1 MANLLNE
8 AAYVA
13 WRNDRPQIA
22 ANDIDEAISRLRSGL
37 PRVSPMA
44 EDDLRRTAVHEAG
57 HALVRLVTQGRWESV
72 GLVQLSARSEGELGI
87 TESDEFAG
95 DTLTP
100 TQVRDLLAEALA
112 GREAEIL
119 LLGDAGNGSIND
131 LKNANGLADRAAADW
146 GFSSRGARTYYGGQ
160 FPGSVI
166 EARLDEAASEIL
178 ADGQDRARELVADH
192 RSQLELLSDRL
203 CEHHYADATMLR
215 EWLGEQLPELT

>member
-1 MANLLNE
+1 MA
-8 AAYVA
+8 
-13 WRNDRPQIA
+13 Q
-22 ANDIDEAISRLRSGL
+22 
-37 PRVSPMA
+37 
-44 EDDLRRTAVHEAG
+44 DDLRRTAIHEAG

-119 LLGDAGNGSIND
+119 VLGDAGNGSVND
-131 LKNANGLADRAAADW
+131 LKHANGLADRAGSDW

-160 FPGSVI
+160 FPGSIV
-166 EARLDEAASEIL
+166 EARLDDAANEIL
-178 ADGQDRARELVADH
+178 SEAEAHARALLGGH
-192 RSQLELLSDRL
+192 RPELELLADRL
-203 CEHHYADATMLR
+203 CEHHYADSAMLR
-215 EWLGEQLPELT
+215 DWLGEGLPDIV